1 MENQQ
6 HIHKKKKKSKAK
18 SKQRVFTKKFV
29 DESVNKLKRL
39 VVNFNERG
47 DERFYAIKVDNEFCV
62 SKTSNSN
69 YFDDYKEF
77 IDGTTESIEVVMYFG
92 NSNNCNRH
100 IFYLKENALGSTPD
114 VDVDKKIS
122 DALKKKDQDYL
133 IQSLQE
139 QVEQQ
144 EEYIQQLEEELEKSS
159 SKTDIQGILK
169 EGVALLGAI
178 KGLPISS
185 NTTQLSGTESK
196 SDCEVSVEAVEET
209 DPKEDKGKYNAAFN
223 DVYEQFGDNG
233 MKQIVGLMVRVSESE
248 KLRKD
253 INTLIEKDNQEN
265 KEKQK
270 KSS

>member
-1 MENQQ
+1 MENEQ
-6 HIHKKKKKSKAK
+6 HIHKKNKKYKAK

-100 IFYLKENALGSTPD
+100 IFYLKENALGSTPA

-122 DALKKKDQDYL
+122 DALKRK
-133 IQSLQE
+133 I
-139 QVEQQ
+139 
-144 EEYIQQLEEELEKSS
+144 
-159 SKTDIQGILK
+159 KT
-169 EGVALLGAI
+169 
-178 KGLPISS
+178 
-185 NTTQLSGTESK
+185 T
-196 SDCEVSVEAVEET
+196 
-209 DPKEDKGKYNAAFN
+209 
-223 DVYEQFGDNG
+223 
-233 MKQIVGLMVRVSESE
+233 
-248 KLRKD
+248 
-253 INTLIEKDNQEN
+253 
-265 KEKQK
+265 
-270 KSS
+270 